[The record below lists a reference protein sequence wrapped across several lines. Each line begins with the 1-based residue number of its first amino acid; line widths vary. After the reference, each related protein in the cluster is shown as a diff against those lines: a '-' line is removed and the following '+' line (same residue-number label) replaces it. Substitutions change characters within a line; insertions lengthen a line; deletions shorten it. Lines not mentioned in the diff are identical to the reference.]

1 MNADPTSIE
10 RIRTATFKSARRG
23 YKKQDVDRFL
33 SSLAD
38 WMASGEGREQS
49 VVVKEALQDVG
60 RRTSSILVTAEE
72 AAQEIRDQAQKR
84 RDEADAYSK
93 ETRENADQQAKA
105 LKESTEAEA
114 ERIRSVA
121 ARDAEKMKS
130 DAQADVRKIVDDGET
145 RQAELRGEI
154 DELKQRRES
163 IVQHLDQMA
172 VQLSGAADDHRPSG
186 NTDDIPAVKKNATA
200 AKGPAADPEG
210 DGASENGE
218 APTTVAKATK
228 AKSTKAKAKPA
239 KS

>member
-1 MNADPTSIE
+1 MNADQTSIE
-10 RIRTATFKSARRG
+10 RIRSATFKSARRG

-38 WMASGEGREQS
+38 WLASGEGREQT

-72 AAQEIRDQAQKR
+72 AAQEIRDQAHKKR
-84 RDEADAYSK
+84 GEADAYSK
-93 ETRENADQQAKA
+93 QTREQADQQAKA

-114 ERIRSVA
+114 ERMRSVA
-121 ARDAEKMKS
+121 ARDTEKMKS
-130 DAQADVRKIVDDGET
+130 DAQADVRKIHEEGEA
-145 RQAELRGEI
+145 RKAELKGEI
-154 DELKQRRES
+154 EELQQRRES

-172 VQLSGAADDHRPSG
+172 VQLSGTAADHRPSG
-186 NTDDIPAVKKNATA
+186 NTDDIPAVKKAP
-200 AKGPAADPEG
+200 AKTSDD

-218 APTTVAKATK
+218 APTTVAKAGRGAK
-228 AKSTKAKAKPA
+228 AGKAKAKSA